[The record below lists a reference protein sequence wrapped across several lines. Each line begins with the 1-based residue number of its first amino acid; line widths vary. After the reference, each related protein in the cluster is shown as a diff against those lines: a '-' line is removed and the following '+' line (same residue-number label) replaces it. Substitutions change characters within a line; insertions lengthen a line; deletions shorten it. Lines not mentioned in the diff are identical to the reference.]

1 MNVYGLDDFP
11 AEYVQVLDG
20 ELNTEQWKAGT
31 GVYVTPLRM
40 MGDGSLYLYKPGDQI
55 SVTQLDGTEEYEY
68 PFGGRTGKCYYEK
81 TYSFN

>member
-55 SVTQLDGTEEYEY
+55 SVTQLDGTNKVYDVLAVVSI
-68 PFGGRTGKCYYEK
+68 PSALQTPV
-81 TYSFN
+81 TI